1 MARKP
6 AAEAQALA
14 EYHRKR
20 KFDQTPEPAGSERSR
35 PAAKPRFVIQMHR
48 ATRLHYDFRLEADG
62 VLKSWA
68 VPKGPS
74 LDTGEK
80 RLAMMVEDHPLDY
93 RDFEGVI
100 PAGNYGAGSVIVW
113 DRGWYKLLEGTSVSD
128 QIAKGSLK
136 FELHG
141 KKLHGAFALVHIKGR
156 GGEENAWLL
165 IKERDGYVDPA
176 WRVEDHDE
184 SVKSGKRLADIAAD
198 PRSKTWTSSR
208 PATHAAVP
216 APRVTAATLPANVQ
230 PMLATAADRPFDDPK
245 WLYEL
250 KWDGYRA
257 LATIERDGSVQ
268 LASRNGND
276 LLAKL
281 PEFEALPE
289 AFRER
294 PLIVDGEIC
303 VIDAAGRP
311 SFGALQERLDRFGR
325 AGKRE
330 AAATFVVFDLLYGG
344 GRDLRG
350 EPLERRK
357 AMLESLLTGTGPVLY
372 SKHVVGT
379 GSELF
384 TFAKEHSIEGIM
396 AKRRD
401 SPYAGRRSRDWLKI
415 KTRLRQECVIGG
427 WTEPRGS
434 RRHFGALLL
443 GLYEGDRF
451 VYVGSVGTGFDARK
465 LEAIAAKLSPLQRK
479 RSPFEVT
486 PKTETPAHFVKPEV
500 VAEIEF
506 SEWTRDGQ
514 ARQAAFVG
522 LRYDKDPRECVRE
535 RPIASSDVA

>member
-1 MARKP
+1 MARK
-6 AAEAQALA
+6 AAPEAQALA

-20 KFDQTPEPAGSERSR
+20 KFDETPEPAGSERTR
-35 PAAKPRFVIQMHR
+35 PSARPRFVIQMHR
-48 ATRLHYDFRLEADG
+48 ATRLHYDFRLEAEG

-74 LDTGEK
+74 LDTHEK
-80 RLAMMVEDHPLDY
+80 RLAMAVEDHPLDY
-93 RDFEGVI
+93 REFEGTI
-100 PAGNYGAGSVIVW
+100 PKGNYGAGAVIVW
-113 DRGWYKLLEGTSVSD
+113 DRGWYKLLEGTSVSE

-141 KKLHGAFALVHIKGR
+141 KKLQGTFALVHIKGR

-165 IKERDGYVDPA
+165 IKERDDHVDPA
-176 WRVEDHDE
+176 WKIEEHPE
-184 SVKSGKRLADIAAD
+184 SVKTGKTLDDIAAD
-198 PRSKTWTSSR
+198 PHSKQWTSSK
-208 PATHAAVP
+208 PATHAAVK
-216 APRVTAATLPANVQ
+216 APRVAAARLPAHVE
-230 PMLATAADRPFDDPK
+230 PMLATSVDKPFDDAK

-257 LATIERDGSVQ
+257 IATIERDGGVK

-276 LLAKL
+276 FLAKL
-281 PEFEALPE
+281 PEFEALPD

-294 PLIVDGEIC
+294 PLILDGEIC
-303 VIDAAGRP
+303 VIDKQGRP

-330 AAATFVVFDLLYGG
+330 TAATFVVFDVLYGG
-344 GRDLRG
+344 GRDQRG

-357 AMLESLLTGTGPVLY
+357 ALLESLLTGEGPVLY
-372 SKHVVGT
+372 SKHVIGK

-384 TFAKEHSIEGIM
+384 AFAKEHAIEGIM

-401 SPYAGRRSRDWLKI
+401 SKYVGRRTRDWLKI
-415 KTRLRQECVIGG
+415 KTRMRQECVIGG

-434 RRHFGALLL
+434 RSHFGALLL
-443 GLYEGDRF
+443 GLYDGDDF

-465 LEAIAAKLSPLQRK
+465 LASIAAKMAPLERK
-479 RSPFEVT
+479 RSPFTVT
-486 PKTETPAHFVKPEV
+486 PKTDTPAHFTSPEL

-506 SEWTRDGQ
+506 SEWTRDGL
-514 ARQAAFVG
+514 ARQAAFIG
-522 LRYDKDPRECVRE
+522 LREDKDPRDCVRE
-535 RPIASSDVA
+535 AVIATSDVA